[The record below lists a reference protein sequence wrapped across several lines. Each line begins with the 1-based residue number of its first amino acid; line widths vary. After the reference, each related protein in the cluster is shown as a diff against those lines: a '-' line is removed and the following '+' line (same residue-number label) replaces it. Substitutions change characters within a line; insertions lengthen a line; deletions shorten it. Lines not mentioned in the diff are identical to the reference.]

1 MWDGIFQE
9 PSNKRVR
16 TLAKVSSLVNL
27 ISPSKNGAV
36 RRFGQSIQVNV
47 NLFTHLYHK
56 IRCNCLSYKR
66 VNLYFPIS
74 PQSMSLRN
82 DGKSPGTTLKAPSK
96 APAMTPTKRR
106 NSTLWSE
113 TLDVHQKSAFSAKE
127 IKRQEVVWVNIFK
140 MAQGNRKVNRLYLSC
155 RQFMN
160 FSGASRTSSRI
171 CNWHERLGKRP
182 AN

>member
-1 MWDGIFQE
+1 MTFCRSPVISECDPWLKFHLSSAWYLRRKTEQCGASASPF
-9 PSNKRVR
+9 RW
-16 TLAKVSSLVNL
+16 TLTRSHIYKC
-27 ISPSKNGAV
+27 
-36 RRFGQSIQVNV
+36 
-47 NLFTHLYHK
+47 K
-56 IRCNCLSYKR
+56 IRHNCLSYKC
-66 VNLYFPIS
+66 VNLFFPLS

-82 DGKSPGTTLKAPSK
+82 DGKSPGTALKAPSK
-96 APAMTPTKRR
+96 APATTPTKRR

-127 IKRQEVVWVNIFK
+127 IKRQEVVWVNVFK

-160 FSGASRTSSRI
+160 CSGASRTSSRI
-171 CNWHERLGKRP
+171 CNWHERLGKLP